1 MQSNPSDSTRMTAL
15 IIAVGSELLTPHKTD
30 TNSLFLTEQLNEIGI
45 TVVQKMV
52 VGDDAERLA
61 MALRYGMSAARLV
74 VITGGLGPT
83 DDDVTRDVVASV
95 LRRPPEIDSEIV
107 EVIRARFASRGVVM
121 PEVNRRQA
129 EVPNGAEV
137 IENPN
142 GTAPGLWM
150 VEVPATVVLLPGP
163 PRELRPMFKQVVK
176 ERLYGV
182 MGGRR
187 VYRRIVRTTGQSE
200 SYVDER
206 VKSLY
211 RRWCTAPMP
220 IETTILSSLGSI
232 DLHLSL
238 VSVSEVEAQA
248 TLDAAVYEL
257 RSELG
262 LLVVSTDGRSLPT
275 VVGDL
280 LVERLATVSVAES
293 CTGGLITTRLTD
305 TPGSSQYV
313 RGGWA
318 VYSNEAKIDLL
329 AVDPDL
335 IRVHGAVSEQ
345 VAEAMAHGAQEKL
358 DVDFAL
364 GVTGLAGP
372 SGGTS
377 EKPVGTVCIALVG
390 RTGSL
395 RVRRLVLPGDRER
408 VRFQASQAALDLL
421 RRALLRIAP
430 S

>member
-1 MQSNPSDSTRMTAL
+1 MRQVTSDSMPTTAV

-30 TNSLFLTEQLNEIGI
+30 TNSLFLTEQLNAVGI

-61 MALRYGMSAARLV
+61 IALRYGMSAARLV
-74 VITGGLGPT
+74 VVTGGLGPT

-95 LRRPPEIDSEIV
+95 LGRPPEIDTEIV
-107 EVIRARFASRGVVM
+107 AAIRARFTSRGLVM

-129 EVPNGAEV
+129 EVPHGAEV
-137 IENPN
+137 IENPR

-150 VEVPATVVLLPGP
+150 DEVPATVVLLPGP
-163 PRELRPMFKQVVK
+163 PRELRPMFKQIVK

-187 VYRRIVRTTGQSE
+187 VYRQIVRTTGQSE

-206 VKSLY
+206 VKSVY
-211 RRWCTAPMP
+211 RRWRAGSMP
-220 IETTILSSLGSI
+220 IETTILSSLGAI

-238 VSVSEVEAQA
+238 VSANEVEAQA
-248 TLDAAVYEL
+248 TLDAAVAEL
-257 RSELG
+257 RTELG
-262 LLVVSTDGRSLPT
+262 SLVVSTDGRALPA

-280 LVERLATVSVAES
+280 LLERLATVSVAES
-293 CTGGLITTRLTD
+293 CTGGLITSRLTEV
-305 TPGSSQYV
+305 PGSSDYV
-313 RGGWA
+313 RGGWT
-318 VYSNEAKIDLL
+318 VYRNDAKIDLL

-335 IRVHGAVSEQ
+335 IRVHGAVSEP

-364 GVTGLAGP
+364 GVTGIAGP
-372 SGGTS
+372 GGGTP

-395 RVRRLVLPGDRER
+395 RVRRLVLPGGREH

-421 RRALLRIAP
+421 RRALLRISP
-430 S
+430 